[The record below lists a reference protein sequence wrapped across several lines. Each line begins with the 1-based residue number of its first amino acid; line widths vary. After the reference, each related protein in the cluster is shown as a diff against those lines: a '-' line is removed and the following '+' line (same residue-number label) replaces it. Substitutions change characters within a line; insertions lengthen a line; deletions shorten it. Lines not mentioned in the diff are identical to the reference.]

1 MGTGFAA
8 LEDPPVLLPTVPSEI
23 LFLLGDGIKI

>member
-1 MGTGFAA
+1 MGTGFIA

-23 LFLLGDGIKI
+23 LFLLSDANKL